1 MHSFCKQC
9 LHHEI
14 EASGSQPVFK
24 CPTCARR
31 VTIPVGGA
39 SGLTQNFHLGFEA
52 EVAGYTSKL
61 VSNGE
66 MCCDECMEGSV
77 KESNG
82 YAEVFCCTCRKFLC
96 KTCHDYHKRSRH
108 LSKHN
113 MVGLDQKGAKQLQST
128 MKPKECYCS
137 QPNHG
142 DNKLIFYCE
151 TCKVL
156 VCRDCTSVT
165 HNGHGVTELS
175 TVAKMQR
182 NTMEDVLTKRN
193 RLVTMLTDVIS
204 KNTEMMEEVKTTKE
218 NCLVAIN
225 QAIETLQQTLLE
237 RKKALLFELET
248 VSLSSTTALTIEKE
262 QLEKMLED
270 INRCTELTSH
280 ILQTHT
286 DHEVVAVGELV
297 STELK
302 ATTKR
307 IEAISFRYRNISFDF
322 QSDGLVRELSNLGCI
337 MDLSPSPSSSTWTS
351 TSVAMVG
358 TRFVAKVESKT
369 PKGTGYPHGG
379 LKVQA
384 EMRTKDHNGAV
395 VYGEVEDHRDGTYTI
410 TLTPQITGPHQLL
423 ISMDGQH
430 VQNSPHDLQVMSKH
444 DYSTLHK
451 VQPVVYCRGHPL
463 CVAIH
468 DSGDIYVG
476 SSASSIYVFDHTGQL
491 KSTIAGYSGLGKG
504 PQPGSINGQFS
515 VPTGLCIKGDMLYI
529 ADNDNHCIQKLT
541 LVGRNPQPVSAYQ
554 LPQVQSQGIPKKKGL
569 ETGGLG
575 TQCLQMG
582 GVGMESF
589 RASEFKAPL
598 SGQVTTKAV
607 LNQQQPLVG
616 QATTT
621 AVLNQQQPLLGQA
634 TTKAVLNQQQPL
646 VGQATTKAVLNQ
658 QQLLVGQAT
667 TTAFLNQQQ
676 LLVGQATTTAVLNQ
690 QQPLLGQATT
700 KAVLNQQQPLVGQ
713 ATTKA
718 VLNQQ
723 QLLVGQATTT
733 AFLNQQQP
741 LVLGQATTKAVL
753 NQQQPLFGQASTT
766 AIYNQQQ
773 RLVLGQA
780 TTTAVLNQ
788 QQPLFG
794 QASTTAIYNHQQ
806 PLVLGQA
813 TTTAVLNQQQPL
825 VFGQADK
832 TAVLNQQQPLVGQA
846 TTTAVLNLQSFVSD
860 PASATAALINAT
872 AVIVDEY
879 NRVIASDD
887 STNMIHIFSHNGEI
901 IKLIDGNVT
910 GDNSFLHPVD
920 LALDPYGNIHVAAY
934 GSNVIKVFT
943 KEGIYVRIYGRDL
956 KGPRGIAIDDEGYC
970 IVSESEGNCLSIFD
984 PRGNK
989 IHTVAMPELCRP
1001 CGLALDPKDG
1011 SVYVA
1016 SDTVDIVLKY
1026 SK

>member
-1 MHSFCKQC
+1 MSSNSMGEKETICGLCSKSYNDPRILPCLHSFCKQC

-66 MCCDECMEGSV
+66 VCCDECMEGSV
-77 KESNG
+77 KERNG

-96 KTCHDYHKRSRH
+96 KSCHNYHKRSRH
-108 LSKHN
+108 LSKHI
-113 MVGLDQKGAKQLQST
+113 MVGLDQEGAKQLQST

-358 TRFVAKVESKT
+358 TRFVAKVESKIS
-369 PKGTGYPHGG
+369 KGAGYPHGG

-384 EMRTKDHNGAV
+384 EMRSKDHNGAV

-476 SSASSIYVFDHTGQL
+476 SSASSIYVFDQTGQL
-491 KSTIAGYSGLGKG
+491 KSTIAGHSGGLGQG
-504 PQPGSINGQFS
+504 TQPGSINGQFS
-515 VPTGLCIKGDMLYI
+515 VPTDLCIKGDMLYI
-529 ADNDNHCIQKLT
+529 ADNGNHCIQKLT

-554 LPQVQSQGIPKKKGL
+554 LPQVSTPQAL
-569 ETGGLG
+569 GGNSTSLG
-575 TQCLQMG
+575 SGSDWL
-582 GVGMESF
+582 
-589 RASEFKAPL
+589 ASL
-598 SGQVTTKAV
+598 
-607 LNQQQPLVG
+607 QQQPRQQRSFG
-616 QATTT
+616 SGFAPF
-621 AVLNQQQPLLGQA
+621 QQQPSLQIQGRI
-634 TTKAVLNQQQPL
+634 P
-646 VGQATTKAVLNQ
+646 
-658 QQLLVGQAT
+658 
-667 TTAFLNQQQ
+667 
-676 LLVGQATTTAVLNQ
+676 
-690 QQPLLGQATT
+690 PSI
-700 KAVLNQQQPLVGQ
+700 
-713 ATTKA
+713 
-718 VLNQQ
+718 
-723 QLLVGQATTT
+723 
-733 AFLNQQQP
+733 
-741 LVLGQATTKAVL
+741 
-753 NQQQPLFGQASTT
+753 GQAST
-766 AIYNQQQ
+766 A
-773 RLVLGQA
+773 A
-780 TTTAVLNQ
+780 SLNQ
-788 QQPLFG
+788 QPST
-794 QASTTAIYNHQQ
+794 AS
-806 PLVLGQA
+806 
-813 TTTAVLNQQQPL
+813 LN
-825 VFGQADK
+825 
-832 TAVLNQQQPLVGQA
+832 
-846 TTTAVLNLQSFVSD
+846 S
-860 PASATAALINAT
+860 IT

-887 STNMIHIFSHNGEI
+887 STNKIHIFSHNGEI
-901 IKLIDGNVT
+901 IKVIDGNVT
-910 GDNSFLHPVD
+910 GDNSILHPVG
-920 LALDPYGNIHVAAY
+920 LTLDPYGNIHVAAY

-943 KEGIYVRIYGRDL
+943 KDGIYVRIYGRDL

-984 PRGNK
+984 PQGNK

-1016 SDTVDIVLKY
+1016 SNTVDIVLKF